1 MALRSTNTRLSRWC
15 TRITRSLI
23 LWSLLV
29 ALFGC
34 ANKPPAHPDNLCSIF
49 DEKRGWL
56 KAARKTEKKW
66 GTPVYVAMAFVHRES
81 SYVAD
86 ARPPRKRLL
95 GVVPW
100 RRLSSA
106 YGYAQATDQ
115 AWQDYEAETRRWFVD
130 RDDFDDALDFIGWY
144 NHRAH
149 RKLGIAKTDAYN
161 LYLAYYSGLTG
172 YAQGHWRKSRTV
184 QGYARKVQAQSE
196 RYRTQLRRC
205 QIL

>member
-1 MALRSTNTRLSRWC
+1 MLS
-15 TRITRSLI
+15 LV
-23 LWSLLV
+23 V
-29 ALFGC
+29 ALGSC
-34 ANKPPAHPDNLCSIF
+34 AANPPHQPDNVCSIF
-49 DEKRGWL
+49 EEKRGWL
-56 KAARKTEKKW
+56 KAARKAEKKW
-66 GTPVYVAMAFVHRES
+66 GTPVHVAMAFVHRES
-81 SYVAD
+81 HYVAD

-106 YGYAQATDQ
+106 YGYAQATDE

-149 RKLGIAKTDAYN
+149 RRLGIAKTDAYN

-172 YAQGHWRKSRTV
+172 YAQGHWRKSLSV
-184 QGYARKVQAQSE
+184 QGYAAKVQAQSE
-196 RYRTQLRRC
+196 RYRAQLHRC
-205 QIL
+205 RVL